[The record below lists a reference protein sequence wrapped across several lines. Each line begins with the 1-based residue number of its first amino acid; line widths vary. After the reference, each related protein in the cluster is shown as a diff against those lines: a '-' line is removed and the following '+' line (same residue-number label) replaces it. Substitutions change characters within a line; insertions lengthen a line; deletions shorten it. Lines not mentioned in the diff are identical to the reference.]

1 VNLNI
6 NLQPKQGVFDWMLE
20 NSEASFLGFG
30 GSRGGAKS
38 GCARRTM
45 VKRRIKYPG
54 TSGQILRR
62 VWDDVLK
69 NHVNK
74 MWEEFP
80 DLHEYYRAGEHVIVL
95 PNNSRIFFD
104 SAENK
109 IDVERKAY
117 GPEFMDIFIDQAEQF
132 SEGEL
137 KQLKTTCRWPNT
149 PLNRCKFGLFF
160 NPGGEGAAYLQR
172 IFSTLDYHEKEEA
185 KDYAFLQA
193 YGWDNI
199 EWCRQALLEDG
210 FVGDCYGKKCKK
222 CAVCVF
228 YGWTD
233 TKRFQYFITRSQYG
247 QEMNKLPAHMRAGQ
261 LMGDFKK
268 FAGQYFS
275 NFDEAVH
282 KWPLNDINFQDYWPR
297 WISLDWGFKHHAVA
311 TWHCQVGTV
320 AENGQSKPLVITY
333 RELVRQE
340 MSERALAEE
349 ICAANGRDK
358 ILNIWGGHDLWKED
372 SNGTTKEKS
381 MSAVFRAHGLPVLKH
396 AKIDRVDGWRHMYT
410 ALDEGEWIITDNCT
424 QCLLAIPQGVYNEK
438 EIKKNEDMLKTND
451 VGDDVRDSLRYGLY
465 SQSRPE
471 EVPDT
476 INLQRQTAHLDP
488 TNRAIHIAKLTSEM
502 RDKKMESGLVTNRS
516 LARYARYQHRLKKR
530 FTA

>member
-1 VNLNI
+1 MKLDI
-6 NLQPKQGVFDWMLE
+6 NLQPKQGIFEWMLE
-20 NSEASFLGFG
+20 NSPASFLGYG

-38 GCARRTM
+38 GAVRRTM
-45 VKRRIKYPG
+45 LKRRLQYPG
-54 TSGQILRR
+54 TSGQIIRR

-80 DLHEYYRAGEHVIVL
+80 DLYELYRAGEHVIVL

-104 SAENK
+104 AAETPT
-109 IDVERKAY
+109 DVQRKAF
-117 GPEFMDIFIDQAEQF
+117 GPEFMDIFVDQAEQF
-132 SEGEL
+132 SEDEL

-160 NPGGEGAAYLQR
+160 NPGGIGAAYLQR
-172 IFSTLDYHEKEEA
+172 IFATFDYHDKEV
-185 KDYAFLQA
+185 KSDYAFLQA

-210 FVGDCYGKKCKK
+210 HVGDCFGKKCKK

-233 TKRFQYFITRSQYG
+233 NKRFQYFIERSQYG

-275 NFDEAVH
+275 NFDESVH
-282 KWPLNDINFQDYWPR
+282 VWPLQDINFQDYWTR
-297 WISLDWGFKHHAVA
+297 WISIDWGFSHHAVA

-320 AENGQSKPLVITY
+320 DVDGKSKPLVITY
-333 RELVRQE
+333 RECIKQH

-349 ICAANGRDK
+349 ICAANGKDH
-358 ILNIWGGHDLWKED
+358 ISAIYGGHDLWKED

-381 MSAVFRAHGLPVLKH
+381 MSNVFRAHGLPVMKH
-396 AKIDRVDGWRHMYT
+396 ARIDRVDGWRHMYT

-424 QCLLAIPQGVYNEK
+424 QSILAIPQGVYNEK
-438 EIKKNEDMLKTND
+438 EIKKNEDLLKTND
-451 VGDDVRDSLRYGLY
+451 LGDDVRDSLRYGLY
-465 SQSRPE
+465 SQARPE
-471 EVPDT
+471 QVPDT
-476 INLQRQTAHLDP
+476 IQLQQKTAHLNP
-488 TNRAIHIAKLTSEM
+488 TNRAMQINKLKAEM
-502 RDKKMESGLVTNRS
+502 DYKKLKITPNRS
-516 LARYARYQHRLKKR
+516 LARYARYAGRMGR
-530 FTA
+530 RMVGR